1 MDDIGNVRFHLLHLM
16 ALGIASI
23 KYFLDVQK
31 QAHRCWIQTRQ
42 KSCAMF
48 DNDIVFS
55 MKAHDISNM
64 TEIDIPIV

>member
-1 MDDIGNVRFHLLHLM
+1 MDDIGNVRFHLLAM
-16 ALGIASI
+16 GVASI

-31 QAHRCWIQTRQ
+31 QAHRCGMQTRP

-55 MKAHDISNM
+55 MKAYDIFNM
-64 TEIDIPIV
+64 TEIGTPVV